1 MAASEPAVTVVT
13 ITWNNAS
20 GLRRTVES
28 LATQDF
34 HGVQHVVIDGGST
47 DGSVEWLADHRVFED
62 TVVVSEPDR
71 GIYDAMNKGAALATG
86 SLITFLNAGDA
97 YARPGVLRDAV
108 ESSTELGWDWAFG
121 LARVVDD
128 EGRPER
134 PVRPIKYTFRGHAL
148 GTILVS
154 HQATF
159 MRAGHFRELGGFD
172 DRFGLQADVEL
183 LLRAGERSRP
193 VVWNRVDV
201 EYLAGGAS
209 DADVYRSIY
218 RKHRIRRAL
227 RSASRTPR
235 SARLPS
241 PAVDLLWTSVQIA
254 TVFARKSG
262 KRALNVLSGGRFTTW
277 WASRGLSTA
286 SDGTL
291 DLHGVP
297 LTAQTYATAIDRLL
311 AAAVDVQPLRG
322 HFCTVHSF
330 VESQSDPALR
340 AVFASAQMVAMDGM
354 PLVWVAHRHGFRSA
368 ERVCGPDVMLSLL
381 DRGRSI
387 GLRHYL
393 LGGQPGVPEQLR
405 DRLVARFPGLEIVG
419 VESPPFRE
427 LTQDEDAALVERI
440 NATRPHV
447 VWIGLGSP
455 KQELWAAAHAD
466 RLSAPLLLPVGAAF
480 DFHSGRIRRAP
491 LWMQRAGLEWAFR
504 IAVDPARLWRRYAVT
519 NTRFIMLVLRDA
531 ISRRA

>member
-1 MAASEPAVTVVT
+1 MAASVPAVTVVT
-13 ITWNNAS
+13 ITWNNAP
-20 GLRRTVES
+20 GLRRTLES
-28 LATQDF
+28 LATQDLDD
-34 HGVQHVVIDGGST
+34 VQHVVIDGGST
-47 DGSVEWLADHRVFED
+47 DGSVEWLAEHRVFAD

-71 GIYDAMNKGAALATG
+71 GIYDAMNKGAALAKGT
-86 SLITFLNAGDA
+86 LITFLNAGDA
-97 YARPGVLRDAV
+97 YARAGVLSDAV
-108 ESSTELGWDWAFG
+108 ASNAEHGWDWAFG
-121 LARVVDD
+121 LARVVDGD
-128 EGRPER
+128 GRQLR
-134 PVRPIKYTFRGHAL
+134 PVRPVKYSFRGHAL
-148 GTILVS
+148 GTILVP

-159 MRAGHFRELGGFD
+159 MRVGLFRELDGFNH
-172 DRFGLQADVEL
+172 RFGLQADVDL
-183 LLRAGERSRP
+183 LLRAGEVSRP
-193 VVWNRVDV
+193 VVWNRIDV

-209 DADVYRSIY
+209 DVDVYRSIY

-227 RSASRTPR
+227 RSARRTPR
-235 SARLPS
+235 SARLPT
-241 PAVDLLWTSVQIA
+241 PAIDLLWTSVQIA

-262 KRALNVLSGGRFTTW
+262 KRALNALSGGRFTTW

-286 SDGTL
+286 SDGTF

-297 LTAQTYATAIDRLL
+297 LAAQTYATAIDRLL
-311 AAAVDVQPLRG
+311 AAAVDDQPFRG

-330 VESQSDPALR
+330 VESQSDSVLR

-387 GLRHYL
+387 GLRHFL
-393 LGGQPGVPEQLR
+393 LGGQPGIPEQLR
-405 DRLVARFPGLEIVG
+405 DRLTARFPGLDVVG
-419 VESPPFRE
+419 VESPPFRQ

-440 NATRPHV
+440 NATRPDV

-455 KQELWAAAHAD
+455 KQELWAAAHGD

-491 LWMQRAGLEWAFR
+491 LWMQRAGLEWMYRVGA
-504 IAVDPARLWRRYAVT
+504 DPRRLWRRYVVT
-519 NTRFIMLVLRDA
+519 NSRFLAIILGDTLRRD
-531 ISRRA
+531 R